1 MGNSSAREQA
11 IQPEDL
17 ARLFILRANAGDADG
32 VAALYEPDAILA
44 SPGGGTVVGRAA
56 IRDFYARFLSS
67 GRSFQGDP
75 PSTLR
80 CGNVA
85 LLSTRGAMGRVTAEV
100 ARQQSDGSWLWV
112 IVQPSI
118 AE

>member
-1 MGNSSAREQA
+1 MDNSGAPEQA
-11 IQPEDL
+11 MQPEDL
-17 ARLFILRANAGDADG
+17 ARLFIARANAGDADS
-32 VAALYEPDAILA
+32 VVALYEPDAILA
-44 SPGGGTVVGRAA
+44 LPGGGTAGGRAA
-56 IRDFYARFLSS
+56 IREFYARFLSS

-75 PSTLR
+75 QPALR

-85 LLSTRGAMGRVTAEV
+85 LLSTRAAMGRVTAEV
-100 ARQQSDGSWLWV
+100 ARQQPDGSWLWV